1 MRGQTHHTRVAVPS
15 AVRYAAVAVGVLL
28 GFLALLVVAA
38 NPVPVGTAIGGAVAG
53 VASGRAR
60 KRVESYRRR
69 PAADGEELPDPTP
82 V

>member
-15 AVRYAAVAVGVLL
+15 AVRYVAVAVGVLL

-38 NPVPVGTAIGGAVAG
+38 NPVPVGTAVGGAVAG
-53 VASGRAR
+53 VALGRAR
-60 KRVESYRRR
+60 KRVESHRRR